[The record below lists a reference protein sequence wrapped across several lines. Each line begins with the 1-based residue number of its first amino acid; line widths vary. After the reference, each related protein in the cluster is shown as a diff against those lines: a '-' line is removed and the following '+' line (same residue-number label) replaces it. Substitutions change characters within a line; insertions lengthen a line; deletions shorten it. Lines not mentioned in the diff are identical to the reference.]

1 MHYAEYNPNR
11 DAFIYAIPLQLMAE
25 VKALK
30 ITEKMGAF
38 VNFAAGQNFMRGWKI
53 ERSDGAFLQKK
64 GGPILSLEIRL
75 AETAKLSSFYYKC
88 GFEYEENF
96 WLYRY
101 VPRSIP
107 GLYEEVETVRL
118 KTIKEQIFLAIG
130 VTF

>member
-1 MHYAEYNPNR
+1 
-11 DAFIYAIPLQLMAE
+11 
-25 VKALK
+25 
-30 ITEKMGAF
+30 MGAF
-38 VNFAAGQNFMRGWKI
+38 VNFAAGHEFNRGRKM
-53 ERSDGAFLQKK
+53 ERSDGSFVQKK

-107 GLYEEVETVRL
+107 DLYEEVETVSL
-118 KTIKEQIFLAIG
+118 KTIKEQIFSAVG
-130 VTF
+130 VSF